1 MEPNISVSVNFG
13 SVLDFRYFVL
23 RLAVMYVRI
32 LYYYEFKNKRLSKV
46 LQNYTDSA
54 FEQWYF
60 SYRRFKWRLAPI
72 TNEIG
77 RVMHSAHGTVVVP
90 TIVSNDGR
98 ADMS

>member
-1 MEPNISVSVNFG
+1 MS
-13 SVLDFRYFVL
+13 
-23 RLAVMYVRI
+23 
-32 LYYYEFKNKRLSKV
+32 EFYIIMSLKINASSKV

-98 ADMS
+98 ANMS